1 MKVRFAPSPT
11 GKLHVG
17 NARMALLNW
26 LHARQAGG
34 SFLLRLDDT
43 DPERSTEAYAAAI
56 QEDLAWLGLEWDQL
70 ERQSAR
76 LARYDAA
83 AEALKAA
90 GRLYPCYETPEEL
103 ELKRRLQRKSG
114 RPPVYDRAALKL
126 SAEERRALQSEGRQ
140 PHWRFKLE
148 EGAVTWEDLARGP
161 QEVDCA
167 HLSDPILVREDG
179 SYLYTLPS
187 VVDDI
192 ELGVTDVLRGEDHVT
207 NTAVQ
212 IQLLRALG
220 GEPPRYAHFP
230 LLVGAGGESLSK
242 RLGSLTL
249 ESLWGE
255 GLEPMALNAY
265 LAHLGTPDPAEPRLS
280 LAELVEGFDLA
291 RFGRA
296 TPKFSAE
303 ELWQL
308 NARLLHIL
316 PYEAVRPWLE
326 ARGLTDFDEA
336 LWLAVRPNLKQRGDA
351 GEWYAVCRR
360 EVAPAIEDADYLAEA
375 AELLPPEPWDEGT
388 WGAWTGALKE
398 KTGRKGKA
406 LFHPLRLALTGREQ
420 GPELKALLP
429 LIGRKRA
436 ERRLRGETA

>member
-26 LHARQAGG
+26 LHATKAGG

-43 DPERSTEAYAAAI
+43 DPERSTEAYAEAI
-56 QEDLAWLGLEWDQL
+56 QEDLAWLGLEWDAL

-83 AEALKAA
+83 AEALKTA
-90 GRLYPCYETPEEL
+90 GRLYPCYETAEEL

-114 RPPVYDRAALKL
+114 RPPVYDRGALQL
-126 SAEERRALQSEGRQ
+126 SVDERRKLEAEGRR

-148 EGAVTWEDLARGP
+148 GGAVAWEDLARGP

-192 ELGVTDVLRGEDHVT
+192 ELEVTDVLRGEDHVT

-212 IQLLRALG
+212 IQILRALG
-220 GEPPRYAHFP
+220 GEPPRYGHFP

-255 GLEPMALNAY
+255 GLEPMAINAY
-265 LAHLGTPDPAEPRLS
+265 LARLGTPDPVEPKLS
-280 LAELVEGFDLA
+280 LAELAEGFDIA

-296 TPKFSAE
+296 TPKFSVE

-308 NARLLHIL
+308 NAKLLHIL
-316 PYEAVRPWLE
+316 PFEAVRPWLE
-326 ARGLTDFDEA
+326 ARGLDDFDEA
-336 LWLAVRPNLKQRGDA
+336 LWLAVRGNLKQRGDA
-351 GEWYAVCRR
+351 GAWYAVCRR
-360 EVAPAIEDADYLAEA
+360 AVTPAIEDAGFLAEA
-375 AELLPPEPWDEGT
+375 AALLPPEPWDETT

-398 KTGRKGKA
+398 KTGRKGRE

-429 LIGRKRA
+429 LIGREKA
-436 ERRLRGETA
+436 MRRLAGEAA

>member
-26 LHARQAGG
+26 LHAKVSGG
-34 SFLLRLDDT
+34 SFVLRLDDT
-43 DPERSTEAYAAAI
+43 DPERSTEAYAEAI
-56 QEDLAWLGLEWDQL
+56 QEDLIWLGLTWNAL

-83 AEALKAA
+83 AERLKADD
-90 GRLYPCYETPEEL
+90 RLYPCYETAEEL

-114 RPPVYDRAALKL
+114 RPPVYDREALKL
-126 SAEERRALQSEGRQ
+126 SEAERRALEAEGRA

-148 EGAVTWEDLARGP
+148 EGAVAWEDGVRGH

-192 ELGVTDVLRGEDHVT
+192 ELGVSDVLRGEDHVT

-212 IQLLRALG
+212 IQILRALG
-220 GEPPRYAHFP
+220 AETPRFAHFP

-255 GLEPMALNAY
+255 GLEPLALNSY
-265 LAHLGTPDPAEPRLS
+265 LARLGTPDPVEPKLS
-280 LAELVEGFDLA
+280 LAELAEGFDLA

-296 TPKFSAE
+296 TPKFSTE

-308 NARLLHIL
+308 NAKLLHIL

-326 ARGLTDFDEA
+326 GRGLDDFDEA

-360 EVAPAIEDADYLAEA
+360 AVTPVIEDTAYLAEA
-375 AELLPPEPWDEGT
+375 AALLPPEPWDETT
-388 WGAWTGALKE
+388 WGAWTGELKE
-398 KTGRKGKA
+398 KTGRKGRE

-420 GPELKALLP
+420 GPELKSLLP
-429 LIGRKRA
+429 LIGREKAEKR
-436 ERRLRGETA
+436 LKGEAA